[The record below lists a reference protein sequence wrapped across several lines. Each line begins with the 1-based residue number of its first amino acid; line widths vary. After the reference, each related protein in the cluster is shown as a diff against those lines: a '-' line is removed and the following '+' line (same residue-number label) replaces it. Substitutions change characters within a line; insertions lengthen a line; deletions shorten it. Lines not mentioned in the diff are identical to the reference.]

1 VHNTGEPS
9 AVVDDKGKYRIHAVA
24 EMTGIPAATLRAW
37 ERRYGVP
44 EPRRTESSYRVY
56 SDADV
61 ELIRRV
67 RELCEQGMAP
77 SEAAKL
83 VTAGLER
90 REAPA
95 GEHVDPFA
103 HAAEAILQA
112 VAAYDPHRIEG
123 AVQHALAL
131 GPAAVVF
138 GRVLRPAMI
147 AIGDRWHDGTFS
159 VGQEHMATAIVEAA
173 VSSMLRLCAR
183 EDAERTAVVACFA
196 DETHTMP
203 LLGFGLHMAT
213 WGFDVVRLGSRTPPS
228 AIRQA
233 IEELAPAVVGLSVTI
248 TPEGHRARELV
259 EEYAAACG
267 DTPWVVGGSATS
279 GIAELVEQ
287 RGGIVLEGLEPRPLR
302 SAIEALVAKSR
313 KRRSAGRKDDRV
325 QQGHEPDHEPDH

>member
-1 VHNTGEPS
+1 L
-9 AVVDDKGKYRIHAVA
+9 ADDEKGKYRINAVA

-83 VTAGLER
+83 VMADFEHR
-90 REAPA
+90 RAPSA
-95 GEHVDPFA
+95 NSADPFA
-103 HAAEAILQA
+103 HAAEAIVQA
-112 VAAYDPHRIEG
+112 VAAYDPHQIES
-123 AVQHALAL
+123 AVRHAMAL

-138 GRVLRPAMI
+138 ERVLRTAMI
-147 AIGDRWHDGTFS
+147 EIGQRWHDGVFS
-159 VGQEHMATAIVEAA
+159 VGQEHMATSIVEAA
-173 VSSMLRLCAR
+173 GASMLRLVAR

-196 DETHTMP
+196 DDTHTMP
-203 LLGFGLHMAT
+203 ILGLSLHMAT
-213 WGFDVVRLGSRTPPS
+213 WGFDVVRLGARTPPL

-233 IEELAPAVVGLSVTI
+233 VDELEPAIVGLSVTI
-248 TPEGHRARELV
+248 TPVGHRARELV

-267 DTPWVVGGSATS
+267 DTPWVVGGGAAP
-279 GIAELVEQ
+279 GLAQLVEQ
-287 RGGIVLEGLEPRPLR
+287 HGGSVVEGLEPRQLR
-302 SAIEALVAKSR
+302 SAIEGLLAKN
-313 KRRSAGRKDDRV
+313 RRGRRRP
-325 QQGHEPDHEPDH
+325 GGAEP